1 MDRVAPELTAGGS
14 FILSSGSRP
23 TSYFQPMV
31 KLALPI
37 RNHVSWFGE
46 WRYYGYGE
54 AFYVY
59 EGFRANL
66 AIVGLRY
73 TR

>member
-1 MDRVAPELTAGGS
+1 
-14 FILSSGSRP
+14 
-23 TSYFQPMV
+23 MV
-31 KLALPI
+31 KLALPL
-37 RNHVSWFGE
+37 RKQLSWFAE

-66 AIVGLRY
+66 AIVGLR
-73 TR
+73 